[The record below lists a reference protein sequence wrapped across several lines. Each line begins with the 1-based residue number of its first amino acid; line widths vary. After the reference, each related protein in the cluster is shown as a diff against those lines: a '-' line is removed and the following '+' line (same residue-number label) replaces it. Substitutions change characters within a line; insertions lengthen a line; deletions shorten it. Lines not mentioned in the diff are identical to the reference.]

1 MTRDIEVARKVNILT
16 SEELDNSDEKTI
28 LEKSNAQDYYIYA
41 AQNVQ
46 MIIDKEDNNILNNI
60 KINRNMIKKTVM
72 TIPYNIS
79 LHGVSEQLKEFF
91 IFNKLFDK
99 IMYKLDGDYTKNNQT
114 IFLKPSEF
122 NKFVLIVYKSL
133 TQIPSLRNLSKYL
146 NSILRIILKLDKPII

>member
-1 MTRDIEVARKVNILT
+1 
-16 SEELDNSDEKTI
+16 
-28 LEKSNAQDYYIYA
+28 
-41 AQNVQ
+41 
-46 MIIDKEDNNILNNI
+46 
-60 KINRNMIKKTVM
+60 MIKKTVM